1 LKLLK
6 YFQIIYIKIIKM
18 VLPLISSSPSSS
30 SRSTRMRNL
39 KNSISTLGVN
49 HFNLGS
55 SGISSK
61 AYKNGNGIV
70 YHRSS
75 CSYPL
80 VRAYGNG
87 GDYRGTSCNNWI
99 DNYFE
104 AAKEHARMGDF
115 KHLSNYMRYRDMP
128 NIFDIFPNCNQGLS
142 IQDII
147 WFGVLN
153 DPVATSKNK
162 IAGIPS
168 YDWNWSIDNIQDM
181 KTIAE
186 TTNNGVNKYICSDAG
201 IDLNPNYK
209 E

>member
-1 LKLLK
+1 
-6 YFQIIYIKIIKM
+6 M

-49 HFNLGS
+49 RFTS
-55 SGISSK
+55 SLPD
-61 AYKNGNGIV
+61 IV
-70 YHRSS
+70 YHRSD
-75 CSYPL
+75 CSYPNS
-80 VRAYGNG
+80 RAYGNG
-87 GDYRGTSCNNWI
+87 GDSSDTSCINWI
-99 DNYFE
+99 NHYV
-104 AAKEHARMGDF
+104 K
-115 KHLSNYMRYRDMP
+115 
-128 NIFDIFPNCNQGLS
+128 IFPNCNQGLS
-142 IQDII
+142 TQDII

-162 IAGIPS
+162 IAGREN
-168 YDWNWSIDNIQDM
+168 DGRRNWSLGNFNDM

>member
-1 LKLLK
+1 
-6 YFQIIYIKIIKM
+6 M

-70 YHRSS
+70 YHRSD
-75 CSYPL
+75 CFYPN

-87 GDYRGTSCNNWI
+87 GDCWGGECSTQPFPGRCDKFFGML
-99 DNYFE
+99 YFE
-104 AAKEHARMGDF
+104 PGK
-115 KHLSNYMRYRDMP
+115 S
-128 NIFDIFPNCNQGLS
+128 IFPNCNQALS
-142 IQDII
+142 SLDII
-147 WFGVLN
+147 WFGVIN

-162 IAGIPS
+162 IAGITRR
-168 YDWNWSIDNIQDM
+168 YDWNWSADNINDM
-181 KTIAE
+181 KKIAE